1 MSIQLEIPGPNG
13 SIVKINGASDKEIIA
28 QAAFWMEMPAKCGCC
43 GDTRLRFDYRTPQDY
58 KFYSLKCRKCGA
70 EYQFGQHKEGGTLFH
85 KREWTPQDQQGGQQ
99 NQGQGQH
106 HQGPPNQGYQQQGPP
121 PQQQAYQQHGPPAGG
136 QQYQQGDDDIPF

>member
-28 QAAFWMEMPAKCGCC
+28 QAAFWMEMPVKCGCC

-58 KFYSLKCRKCGA
+58 KFFSLKCRKCGA

-85 KREWTPQDQQGGQQ
+85 KREWTPQDQQHSGQQ
-99 NQGQGQH
+99 HSGN
-106 HQGPPNQGYQQQGPP
+106 QQQHYQAPP
-121 PQQQAYQQHGPPAGG
+121 EQRQQGSQYGQPAP
-136 QQYQQGDDDIPF
+136 GDDDIPF